1 MRIIPLCALAA
12 AVLTVP
18 SPVDARQ
25 APSDQP
31 RQPAIV
37 STGSAMVS
45 VAPDRSFVTLS
56 VETLDPSPSTAQQ
69 KNAQAMSAVRARLET
84 LGLTGDAVRTT
95 RYELHEQVDFVNN
108 RREVKGYR
116 SVNQIEVRVDDIN
129 SVGRVVDAAVQA
141 GATNV
146 ADIRFDIKDR
156 DGAEREALKLAV
168 ADARARAEA
177 MAAGGNMAIG
187 TVLRIE
193 DLGGAEPPRPMP
205 QFAETM
211 RAVAADTPVSAGK
224 IEVHAAVRL
233 TVSVK

>member
-1 MRIIPLCALAA
+1 MRTLVVSA
-12 AVLTVP
+12 AVIATLLA
-18 SPVDARQ
+18 SSSAFARQ
-25 APSDQP
+25 AVEQS

-37 STGSAMVS
+37 STGSATVS

-56 VETLDPSPSTAQQ
+56 VETLDPSPSAAQQ
-69 KNAQAMSAVRARLET
+69 KNAQAMTAVRSRLEA
-84 LGLTGDAVRTT
+84 LGLTGDAVRTV
-95 RYELHEQVDFVNN
+95 RYELNEQVEFVNN

-116 SVNQIEVRVDDIN
+116 AVNQIEVRVDEIDR
-129 SVGRVVDAAVQA
+129 VGKIVDAAVQA

-156 DGAEREALKLAV
+156 DSMERQALKLAV

-177 MAAGGNMAIG
+177 MAAGSNVAIG
-187 TVLRIE
+187 SILRIE
-193 DLGGAEPPRPMP
+193 ELGGAEPPRPMP
-205 QFAETM
+205 QYAEAM

-224 IEVHAAVRL
+224 IEVRASVRL